1 MHIAAYVGDLDS
13 CSLFRCYYCLAIE
26 AWQGWSFHLW
36 RVSFEKCHLCTLD
49 CSGHCARLRQLAD
62 ETKICRVKCP
72 TFRFV
77 FSKEAFERLCPPIS
91 RHLAVLTPGPLIME
105 SFHICIG
112 FLSCPHFHNFAHCW
126 RRGQVWCPFLAD
138 FYLNLM
144 EAAIWNF
151 SISCHLSKMRVLCNI

>member
-1 MHIAAYVGDLDS
+1 MHMWEILIRVHCFVVITVWPLRRGKDGAFIFDA
-13 CSLFRCYYCLAIE
+13 SLLKNVTC
-26 AWQGWSFHLW
+26 G
-36 RVSFEKCHLCTLD
+36 VCTLD

-91 RHLAVLTPGPLIME
+91 RHLAVLTPGPLIMA

-112 FLSCPHFHNFAHCW
+112 FLSCPHFHKFAHYW